1 MPLPSFFERF
11 RRGSTA
17 GAPTAVD
24 AVPSSSSDVE
34 AMRVRA
40 RRRLIGMVVLVGA
53 GVIGFPWLFETQP
66 RPMAIDIHIAQ
77 APQSGGASAAALAAA
92 GAGLGAATIASV
104 RPPAPSPATTPAT
117 SPTTTSTTTAP
128 QGSSARVGTPAER
141 EEFVPD
147 APARAASA
155 APAASKVDAQTIA
168 KPVVKLADKPA
179 SRPAEKPV
187 AKAAVKAPEKAPEKA
202 LDKAAEKKLAD
213 KKADEKKAEDKRAE
227 DKKAAD
233 KKLAD
238 KKALDKPV
246 TRYVVQFGAFA
257 EAGAAHEA
265 RMKAERLGLK
275 TYAQQVDTPQGK
287 RIRVRLG
294 PYADKAEADKAANAL
309 RKAGLPGAVLTL

>member
-66 RPMAIDIHIAQ
+66 RPMASDIHIAQ

-92 GAGLGAATIASV
+92 GTGLGAATIASV
-104 RPPAPSPATTPAT
+104 RPPAPSLATTPNTA
-117 SPTTTSTTTAP
+117 PTTTSTTTAP
-128 QGSSARVGTPAER
+128 QGPSARVGTTAER

-147 APARAASA
+147 AQARAASA
-155 APAASKVDAQTIA
+155 VPAASKVDS
-168 KPVVKLADKPA
+168 KPVAKLADKQA

-187 AKAAVKAPEKAPEKA
+187 AKVAEKALEKAPEKT

-213 KKADEKKAEDKRAE
+213 KKAEDKRAE